1 MTKEEF
7 VSMVNR
13 GGKDLFICIA
23 EVDNG
28 FGRAVKGNPR
38 DIIAHAIKLI
48 VHAAEQERDEKIKI
62 RYVRAA
68 AKSLNLGAELME
80 LNVKEKAPE
89 AAATALSAG
98 Q

>member
-7 VSMVNR
+7 TSMVNR
-13 GGKDLFICIA
+13 EGKDLFICIA

-38 DIIAHAIKLI
+38 DIIAHAIRLI
-48 VHAAEQERDEKIKI
+48 FHAAEQERDEKIKI

-68 AKSLNLGAELME
+68 ANSLNLGAELME
-80 LNVKEKAPE
+80 LNAKEKTPD
-89 AAATALSAG
+89 AAATAQGAE
-98 Q
+98 